1 MLRKSRITVSVGT
14 VGAVVTINRK
24 IVLVPQNLID
34 LSSQAEEEK
43 TPPPSPSTHQN
54 MSLSEAAKRTGSTT
68 SNRRKRSASSKS
80 LQPAVKRPRTTKNT
94 LPASAVH
101 TFNSQFMKRRGQTQ
115 QTPHNSN
122 HGHRNSGPT
131 SSRQSAR
138 QSFGGIETLFAT
150 KVSRKAAT
158 SIKKTVKQRFS
169 HSSIMKRMPNQ
180 QHHQQPPVFESS
192 RKTIAARNNTSSVN
206 YRRRNLHHS
215 QRSATPLDVDD
226 VAAHFAKYTSS
237 KKSTRKNSNHHRRSS
252 SSAKGN
258 SNHHIC
264 HPQHQRHQTNET
276 NQQDEDEQDDDTNP
290 HRHQHANDSDDDVG
304 VPSSQPEL
312 NVSGEEEDDAIDAL
326 PNDADA
332 DEQEKYVYQPPESAL
347 FSSKKKKHASS
358 SLYPMSPSA
367 TPRHPDASS
376 SSSSSF
382 NGSSITTSSN
392 NIGFNPPL
400 AAAPFPSSSSSSS
413 SSSSFS
419 SSSSSLSRSS
429 SGGSSW
435 HSIVDKSVALSAA
448 GGGKVHRML
457 AQSPSSAL
465 KTSSS
470 KWSGRGSSGR
480 GGGKRGG
487 SSNKRGS
494 SWLDRNRNRLRAGK
508 CGELAQQLLDMQEDV
523 SRKVEQ
529 LKGLEF
535 QQHNVATTG
544 TSTKNKRRFVSR
556 SDPRSGIF
564 VELQVLHVNASTR
577 SGQLVAQCKRTK
589 RIVGGGRKQHQHQ
602 RPDHTQEQQQANVEL
617 VVNEKRAKEIAIQ
630 PGCTLRIF
638 EPWLDVFSSA
648 RKHMQSMNSTQSL
661 PDLLVASNLI
671 VKS

>member
-1 MLRKSRITVSVGT
+1 
-14 VGAVVTINRK
+14 
-24 IVLVPQNLID
+24 
-34 LSSQAEEEK
+34 
-43 TPPPSPSTHQN
+43 
-54 MSLSEAAKRTGSTT
+54 MSLSQAKRTGSTT

-180 QHHQQPPVFESS
+180 QHRQQPPLFESS

-206 YRRRNLHHS
+206 HRRRNLHHS

-237 KKSTRKNSNHHRRSS
+237 KKSTRKNSNHHRRSN

-400 AAAPFPSSSSSSS
+400 AAAPFPSSSSSSFSSSS

-602 RPDHTQEQQQANVEL
+602 RPDHTREQQQANVEL

>member
-1 MLRKSRITVSVGT
+1 
-14 VGAVVTINRK
+14 
-24 IVLVPQNLID
+24 
-34 LSSQAEEEK
+34 
-43 TPPPSPSTHQN
+43 
-54 MSLSEAAKRTGSTT
+54 MSLSQAKRTGSTT

-115 QTPHNSN
+115 QTPHNNSN

-180 QHHQQPPVFESS
+180 QHRQQPPLFESS

-206 YRRRNLHHS
+206 HRRRNLHHS

-290 HRHQHANDSDDDVG
+290 HRHQHATDSDDDVG

-382 NGSSITTSSN
+382 NGSSIATSSN

-400 AAAPFPSSSSSSS
+400 AAAPFPSSSSSSFSSSS

-544 TSTKNKRRFVSR
+544 TNTKNKRRFVSR
-556 SDPRSGIF
+556 SDPRSGVF

-602 RPDHTQEQQQANVEL
+602 RPDHTREQQQANVEL

>member
-1 MLRKSRITVSVGT
+1 
-14 VGAVVTINRK
+14 
-24 IVLVPQNLID
+24 
-34 LSSQAEEEK
+34 
-43 TPPPSPSTHQN
+43 
-54 MSLSEAAKRTGSTT
+54 MSLSQAKRTGSTT

-180 QHHQQPPVFESS
+180 QHRQQPPLFESS

-206 YRRRNLHHS
+206 HRRRNLHHS

-237 KKSTRKNSNHHRRSS
+237 KKSTRKNSNTENKSSPRRRRRSS

-400 AAAPFPSSSSSSS
+400 AAAPFPSSSSSSHSSSS

-602 RPDHTQEQQQANVEL
+602 RPDHTREQQQANVEL

>member
-1 MLRKSRITVSVGT
+1 MPFSHSRREDSQT
-14 VGAVVTINRK
+14 
-24 IVLVPQNLID
+24 LVPLILLNKGD
-34 LSSQAEEEK
+34 LTPMSSLGQAHK
-43 TPPPSPSTHQN
+43 
-54 MSLSEAAKRTGSTT
+54 KRTGSTT
-68 SNRRKRSASSKS
+68 SNRRKRSASSNS
-80 LQPAVKRPRTTKNT
+80 LQPAVKRPRTTKNN

-115 QTPHNSN
+115 TPHNSN
-122 HGHRNSGPT
+122 HGHRNSGLT
-131 SSRQSAR
+131 SSRQSGR

-158 SIKKTVKQRFS
+158 SIKKRVKQRFS

-180 QHHQQPPVFESS
+180 QHHQQPPLFESS
-192 RKTIAARNNTSSVN
+192 RKTIAARNDTSSVN
-206 YRRRNLHHS
+206 HRRRNLHHS
-215 QRSATPLDVDD
+215 QRSSTPLDVDD
-226 VAAHFAKYTSS
+226 VAAHFAKYTGS
-237 KKSTRKNSNHHRRSS
+237 KKSTRKNSNTENKSSSRRSRRC

-258 SNHHIC
+258 SNRRIC
-264 HPQHQRHQTNET
+264 HSQHQTNQQDE
-276 NQQDEDEQDDDTNP
+276 QDEDEQDDDSNP

-326 PNDADA
+326 PNDTDA
-332 DEQEKYVYQPPESAL
+332 DKQETYVYQPPESAL

-358 SLYPMSPSA
+358 RMYPMSPSA

-382 NGSSITTSSN
+382 SGPSITASSN

-413 SSSSFS
+413 ASSSS

-465 KTSSS
+465 KASSS

-564 VELQVLHVNASTR
+564 VELQVLQVNNTSTR

-589 RIVGGGRKQHQHQ
+589 RIVGGGQKQHQHH
-602 RPDHTQEQQQANVEL
+602 RPDHAREQQQNNVEL

-671 VKS
+671 IKS